1 MQKEKREKATITK
14 HRKKKKK
21 DKEAGKRMVE
31 MMQSG
36 SS

>member
-21 DKEAGKRMVE
+21 TRKQVSEWLK
-31 MMQSG
+31 
-36 SS
+36 